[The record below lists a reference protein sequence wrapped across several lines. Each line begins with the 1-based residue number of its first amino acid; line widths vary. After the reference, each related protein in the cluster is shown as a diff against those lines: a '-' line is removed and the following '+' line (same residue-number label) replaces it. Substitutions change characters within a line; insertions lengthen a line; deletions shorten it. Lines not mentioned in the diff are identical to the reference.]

1 MTDAFSLSKMEI
13 IRRFINM
20 GRDENILVFED
31 TAKLCK
37 ENEVLAEAIR
47 TSNSEQKL
55 ILEAD
60 SVPDADKNKY
70 ESSAKVVISKKRSY
84 EAAKEYNDMRVAVHN
99 FASASNPGGG
109 VIRGSSAQE
118 ECLCRCS
125 TLYFDLDVKELWDG
139 FYNPHRAAAD
149 PIHNDD
155 LIYTPDVVVFK
166 TDTANPKLIPENE
179 WYKVD
184 VITCAAPNLKA
195 NPTNYFNPGDGN
207 KQVVVKDNEL
217 LAIHEKRLR
226 RILEVAVNNG
236 AEAVV
241 LGAFGCGAFKNKP
254 EVVAQAAKNVI
265 KDYLH
270 AFKVIE
276 YAVYCS
282 PRDDWNY
289 KVFERV
295 LAPYYKK

>member
-1 MTDAFSLSKMEI
+1 MTGQPKKEDAIAYCHNIKHMGALSKKMVKQHECI
-13 IRRFINM
+13 QKSCKFFEKNLKSM
-20 GRDENILVFED
+20 YWYGRD
-31 TAKLCK
+31 CY
-37 ENEVLAEAIR
+37 R
-47 TSNSEQKL
+47 
-55 ILEAD
+55 
-60 SVPDADKNKY
+60 
-70 ESSAKVVISKKRSY
+70 
-84 EAAKEYNDMRVAVHN
+84 
-99 FASASNPGGG
+99 
-109 VIRGSSAQE
+109 
-118 ECLCRCS
+118 
-125 TLYFDLDVKELWDG
+125 
-139 FYNPHRAAAD
+139 
-149 PIHNDD
+149 
-155 LIYTPDVVVFK
+155 
-166 TDTANPKLIPENE
+166 ANPKLIPENE